1 VYCIDASVLTAVF
14 DENDAFHWASLR
26 LFESVV
32 RTDTKIVMPALAL
45 VEVAGALARKGHYY
59 DDVIAYLDRLRSYRN
74 IEFLSL
80 TIDLYELAADIALRL
95 KLKGADSTYVAV
107 SHRYNLKLV
116 TNDNQQRDRGKE
128 IVATA
133 KPEECSI

>member
-1 VYCIDASVLTAVF
+1 MYCIDASVLTAVF

-26 LFESVV
+26 LFESVI

-45 VEVAGALARKGHYY
+45 VEVAGALARKGHHY
-59 DDVIAYLDRLRSYRN
+59 DDVIGYLDRLRSYKN

-80 TIDLYELAADIALRL
+80 TMDLCELAADIALGL

-107 SHRYNLKLV
+107 SHRHNLKLV
-116 TNDNQQRDRGKE
+116 TNDNQQRDRGGKV
-128 IVATA
+128 VATA
-133 KPEECSI
+133 TPEECLI